1 MATLI
6 APTLD
11 TKEKEDVRAVALV
24 RDAVSAIVRRS
35 LALVSSKTVV
45 TKSVC
50 QTTSAP
56 SHGS

>member
-6 APTLD
+6 APALD

-24 RDAVSAIVRRS
+24 RDAVSAIARRS
-35 LALVSSKTVV
+35 LALVSLKTVV
-45 TKSVC
+45 TKSARR
-50 QTTSAP
+50 TTSAP